1 MDLHIAKSVK
11 SFVAPIDEP
20 IHSRLQSIRSNQSAL
35 REIDARHVGD
45 DVELLHEIGYKQE
58 LERKFSTFQIFG
70 IAYSIM
76 GLLPSIASV
85 AGTGLTSG
93 SSGFVWSWAV
103 ASFFIL
109 LIGISMSELGSA
121 IPTSGGLYYWTY
133 YYAPPKFRVPVS
145 FVIGLS
151 NSMALSSGLCSI
163 NFGFAEEVLAAVY
176 IQKDGDFEITNAR
189 LYGIFAAAV
198 ITQGIVTSLSSKHIA
213 ILQSVSYVSNTF
225 IIILY
230 FIALPIGTRVNR
242 HQFNDGAFIF
252 GQVSNFS
259 DWPKGWQFM
268 LSMMTAIWTIG
279 SFDSCV
285 HMSEEAKN
293 ATRGVPIGIIGSIS
307 VCGLLGWLI
316 IICTVACMN
325 PDINAVINTDTG
337 FPVAQIIYDSLGKN
351 WAIAFMS
358 LLAYC
363 QWLMG
368 SSILAALSRQAWAFA
383 RDNGLPFH
391 SIVKVVN
398 KKLASPIRAVVF
410 SCTLSLI
417 IGCLTFGGEQCQ
429 QALFS
434 LAVAGNYLAWVA
446 PVFLRLTWGKDRFR
460 PGAFYLGKYSTPLN
474 WVTCF
479 WCFFVIILCMF
490 PGTKSVDKTTMNY
503 TVVINCGVWI
513 LSAVYFY
520 VYKYKFYHGPSSN
533 LDDNEVSPHLI
544 DDELN
549 AIPIDHDSSINEE
562 KTA

>member
-85 AGTGLTSG
+85 AGTGLTS
-93 SSGFVWSWAV
+93 
-103 ASFFIL
+103 
-109 LIGISMSELGSA
+109 GSA

-307 VCGLLGWLI
+307 TLV
-316 IICTVACMN
+316 
-325 PDINAVINTDTG
+325 
-337 FPVAQIIYDSLGKN
+337 
-351 WAIAFMS
+351 S
-358 LLAYC
+358 LL
-363 QWLMG
+363 
-368 SSILAALSRQAWAFA
+368 
-383 RDNGLPFH
+383 P
-391 SIVKVVN
+391 
-398 KKLASPIRAVVF
+398 KLF
-410 SCTLSLI
+410 T
-417 IGCLTFGGEQCQ
+417 
-429 QALFS
+429 
-434 LAVAGNYLAWVA
+434 
-446 PVFLRLTWGKDRFR
+446 
-460 PGAFYLGKYSTPLN
+460 TP
-474 WVTCF
+474 
-479 WCFFVIILCMF
+479 
-490 PGTKSVDKTTMNY
+490 
-503 TVVINCGVWI
+503 
-513 LSAVYFY
+513 
-520 VYKYKFYHGPSSN
+520 
-533 LDDNEVSPHLI
+533 
-544 DDELN
+544 
-549 AIPIDHDSSINEE
+549 
-562 KTA
+562 